1 MNDPQPEGH
10 MASYIGRRK
19 FLATLGGAAAA
30 WPLAAR
36 AQQPGKLPTIGFLV
50 AGTPSSHGPWVAGF
64 VQRLRELDWIEGRT
78 IAIEYRW
85 AEGRSDRAAEIAA
98 EFVRRNVDVIVTSA
112 TAVIVAAMQATSVI
126 PIVFAAAGDPVGT
139 GLVASLAR
147 PGRQRHRSVDP
158 ANRSCGQTTR
168 TFARGCPRSPPVGD
182 LGQCRRSRRRAGY
195 ARGRGNGPHARPRG
209 HRIRNPARRRHRT
222 RLRGAQWPCRRTLCL
237 YRPAR

>member
-1 MNDPQPEGH
+1 MTPNRRVS
-10 MASYIGRRK
+10 MASHIERRK
-19 FLATLGGAAAA
+19 FLATLGGAAIA

-50 AGTPSSHGPWVAGF
+50 SGTPSSHGPWVAGF
-64 VQRLRELDWIEGRT
+64 VQRLRELGWIEGRT

-112 TAVIVAAMQATSVI
+112 TAVIVAAMEATSVI

-147 PGRQRHRSVDP
+147 PGGNVTGLSIQQTDLAGKRLELLREVIPSLRRLAMLVNVGSP
-158 ANRSCGQTTR
+158 AGVLDMREVQATG
-168 TFARGCPRSPPVGD
+168 
-182 LGQCRRSRRRAGY
+182 
-195 ARGRGNGPHARPRG
+195 
-209 HRIRNPARRRHRT
+209 
-222 RLRGAQWPCRRTLCL
+222 RTLGLDIITFEIRRGEDILPAFEALNGRAQAL
-237 YRPAR
+237 YVV